1 MALANTLA
9 YYGKVTKKFSN
20 MIDLFQYQLTA
31 SGAATDPGALVQSP
45 VTGGLRPG
53 VNLKN
58 IFFSS
63 VTDDSDNKLGRFTQ
77 ASFPAEF
84 NICL

>member
-1 MALANTLA
+1 MAVPNTLA
-9 YYGKVTKKFSN
+9 YYDQTSICFI
-20 MIDLFQYQLTA
+20 MIDLFPIQLTA

-58 IFFSS
+58 FFLLSL
-63 VTDDSDNKLGRFTQ
+63 TLWTNKLERFTL
-77 ASFPAEF
+77 ASL
-84 NICL
+84 CSRV